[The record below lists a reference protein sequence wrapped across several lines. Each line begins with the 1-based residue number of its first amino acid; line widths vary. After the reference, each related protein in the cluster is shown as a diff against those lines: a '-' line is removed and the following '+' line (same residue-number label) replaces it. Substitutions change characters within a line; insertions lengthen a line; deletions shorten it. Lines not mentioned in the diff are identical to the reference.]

1 MSSLGYEVIILLAIF
16 FGIGAI
22 FILTGRGEKQSNE
35 IEDDKKNINEPELTP
50 VNVNSQDKKS
60 DKKNNRAGGLRPKS
74 GG

>member
-1 MSSLGYEVIILLAIF
+1 MSSLGYEIIVLLAIF
-16 FGIGAI
+16 LGIGAI

-35 IEDDKKNINEPELTP
+35 IDDDKKNIDGPELTQ
-50 VNVNSQDKKS
+50 VNSLDKKS

>member
-35 IEDDKKNINEPELTP
+35 IDDDKKNINEPELTP
-50 VNVNSQDKKS
+50 LNSLDKKG
-60 DKKNNRAGGLRPKS
+60 DKKNHRAGGLRLKS